1 MTKYEVMFIVKTTLD
16 ENTVKATAESLKSVI
31 TEMNGKVENTKEMGQ
46 RTLAYPINK
55 EVNGFYYVLTVEA
68 SNEAIAE
75 LQVCMC
81 VCVCIHIHTPLLQE
95 IFLKMKL

>member
-68 SNEAIAE
+68 SNEVIAE
-75 LQVCMC
+75 LDRKARLNENIIRHQ
-81 VCVCIHIHTPLLQE
+81 II
-95 IFLKMKL
+95 KLDEE

>member
-16 ENTVKATAESLKSVI
+16 ENTVKATAESLQSVI
-31 TEMNGKVENTKEMGQ
+31 TEMNGKVEQTKELGQ

-75 LQVCMC
+75 LDRKARLNENIIRHQ
-81 VCVCIHIHTPLLQE
+81 II
-95 IFLKMKL
+95 KLDEE

>member
-55 EVNGFYYVLTVEA
+55 EVNGLYYVLTVEA

-75 LQVCMC
+75 LDRKARLNENIIRHQ
-81 VCVCIHIHTPLLQE
+81 II
-95 IFLKMKL
+95 KLDEE

>member
-16 ENTVKATAESLKSVI
+16 ENTVKTTAESLKNVI

-75 LQVCMC
+75 LDRKARLNENIIRHQ
-81 VCVCIHIHTPLLQE
+81 II
-95 IFLKMKL
+95 KLDEE